1 MEEAGLSEDDI
12 SQLRLLINRKD
23 NVGLAGFLKRTE
35 IREDLK
41 QLILDLPGFF
51 GSSDVIEKARSF
63 NLNEKSKAALDNISR
78 ILEIL
83 DDYGHSQYI
92 SVDLG
97 MLRELTYDTG
107 VIFRGFTYGV
117 GFPILT
123 GSRYDKLTGEFGRDC
138 PATGFTLGVN
148 MVMMALQRQKILT
161 EKPATDTFVHYH
173 KEGRPAAF
181 ELCSVLRKQGL
192 TVELDVSNMTTEE
205 AVKYAAERN
214 IGGIIS
220 ILDEDNVRIHYIQ
233 SGETTSVKISE
244 LLKR

>member
-1 MEEAGLSEDDI
+1 MIQVSY
-12 SQLRLLINRKD
+12 S
-23 NVGLAGFLKRTE
+23 
-35 IREDLK
+35 
-41 QLILDLPGFF
+41 
-51 GSSDVIEKARSF
+51 
-63 NLNEKSKAALDNISR
+63 
-78 ILEIL
+78 
-83 DDYGHSQYI
+83 
-92 SVDLG
+92 
-97 MLRELTYDTG
+97 
-107 VIFRGFTYGV
+107 GFTYGV